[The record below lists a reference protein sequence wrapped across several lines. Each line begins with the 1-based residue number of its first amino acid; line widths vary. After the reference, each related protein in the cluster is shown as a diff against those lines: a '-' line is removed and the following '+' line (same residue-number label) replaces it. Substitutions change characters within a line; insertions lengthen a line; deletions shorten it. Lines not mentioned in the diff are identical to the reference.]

1 MEARQYE
8 ALYILHPHLNEEDVS
23 NAVTKVEDLIKN
35 LGGKVEKAERQG
47 RKKIAFTVKK
57 LNDGFFVLTHFDL
70 PADKVVELRHQF
82 KLNDQMLR
90 YFLTRKAS

>member
-8 ALYILHPHLNEEDVS
+8 ALYILHPHLNDEDLS
-23 NAVTKVEDLIKN
+23 NAMTKIEDSIKN
-35 LGGKVEKAERQG
+35 LGGKVDKVEKQG
-47 RKKIAFTVKK
+47 RKRIAFTVKK
-57 LNDGFFVLTHFDL
+57 LNDGFFVLTNFDL
-70 PADKVVELRHQF
+70 PAEKVVELRHQF